1 VVVVVLVDYVEHKLS
16 STFVVH
22 CNPVVMKEPF
32 VVVVVVVL
40 KQSMD
45 MDLLVD
51 VVVALMSVVV
61 EFAVVVVAFHRH
73 LAVVSSFVEVVVVA
87 PVVVDNQHVDNPFLD
102 YYTSFV
108 HLMKDHMVVAFHYQL
123 SHMDA

>member
-1 VVVVVLVDYVEHKLS
+1 M
-16 STFVVH
+16 T
-22 CNPVVMKEPF
+22 KEPF
-32 VVVVVVVL
+32 VVVAVVVL

-51 VVVALMSVVV
+51 AVVALMSVVV
-61 EFAVVVVAFHRH
+61 ELVVLMAFHRH
-73 LAVVSSFVEVVVVA
+73 LSVVSSFVEVVAVVA
-87 PVVVDNQHVDNPFLD
+87 LAVVVVDNHHVDNPFLD

-108 HLMKDHMVVAFHYQL
+108 HLIKDHMVVAFHYPS